1 MPVPR
6 AAALVALAA
15 LLVSVAAPGAVD
27 GQRADTV
34 ATGLGPG
41 AVPAPDP
48 AADGDPLL
56 RGSDLPWAGALA
68 GSLALAVT
76 GPGLDEDLAR
86 EASADP
92 RGLGGA
98 VADAGNVA
106 GSVWLDYA
114 AAGGIFAV
122 SRAAGW
128 EEAGRIALRALLA
141 VAATDAATGG
151 LKVAFGRARPG
162 ADRPD
167 GARLDADRF
176 DPVSFDEERR
186 SLPSGHTARMFALAS
201 TLDRE
206 LGDRAPWLPWVAY
219 PVAGL
224 TGAGRV
230 IEREHWVTDVV
241 SGAALGLL
249 TSRVAGRLFRQEE
262 GGSAGSSGPRPWVV
276 SGGGVLAVGVT
287 VRTP

>member
-41 AVPAPDP
+41 AVPAPAP
-48 AADGDPLL
+48 ADDDAVL

-68 GSLALAVT
+68 GSLGLAVT

-92 RGLGGA
+92 GGLGGA
-98 VADAGNVA
+98 VADAGDVA
-106 GSVWLDYA
+106 GSVWLDYG

-128 EEAGRIALRALLA
+128 EEAGRVALRALLA
-141 VAATDAATGG
+141 LAATDAATGG
-151 LKVAFGRARPG
+151 LKVAFGRTRPG

-176 DPVSFDEERR
+176 DPVSFDEDRR

-262 GGSAGSSGPRPWVV
+262 GRSAGRSGPRPWVA
-276 SGGGVLAVGVT
+276 SGGGGALAVGVT

>member
-15 LLVSVAAPGAVD
+15 LVVSVAAPAAVT
-27 GQRADTV
+27 GQAADTV
-34 ATGLGPG
+34 APGLGPA
-41 AVPAPDP
+41 AVPAPAP
-48 AADGDPLL
+48 AADGGPLL

-68 GSLALAVT
+68 GSLGLAAT

-92 RGLGGA
+92 GGLGGA
-98 VADAGNVA
+98 VADAGDVA
-106 GSVWLDYA
+106 GSVWLDYG

-128 EEAGRIALRALLA
+128 EEAGRVALRALLA
-141 VAATDAATGG
+141 MAATDAATAG

-176 DPVSFDEERR
+176 DPVSFDEDRR

-224 TGAGRV
+224 IGAGRV

-262 GGSAGSSGPRPWVV
+262 GRSAGRSGPRPWVV
-276 SGGGVLAVGVT
+276 SGGGALAVGVT
-287 VRTP
+287 VRTR